1 LTSKKKQKNS
11 IICFIFQFAFH
22 GETRDIVD
30 HFESIGIP
38 VPLGYNPAD
47 FISKNGLYFKKIK
60 IFM

>member
-47 FISKNGLYFKKIK
+47 FISKNGLI
-60 IFM
+60 

>member
-1 LTSKKKQKNS
+1 V
-11 IICFIFQFAFH
+11 CQFAFH

-47 FISKNGLYFKKIK
+47 FISKNGLLKSRFCIYFLMLYKGN
-60 IFM
+60 